1 VAAAVSTLG
10 LEIARL
16 VNALDP
22 EAIVIGGGLGLA
34 TGFREGI
41 IESMRPQIEAAATRD
56 LPVLAAALGTEA
68 GVIGAALVAEM
79 GLLAAERA

>member
-1 VAAAVSTLG
+1 M
-10 LEIARL
+10 
-16 VNALDP
+16 
-22 EAIVIGGGLGLA
+22 GGNS
-34 TGFREGI
+34 R
-41 IESMRPQIEAAATRD
+41 SDD